1 MKAKISKYLL
11 ELGFKK
17 TILPMYIMFT
27 YGTKK
32 ECIVMP
38 KGKLMQSHV
47 MAIKRHLVD
56 NGWLCAND
64 FDKCFIN
71 TVDNRIPRALESIA
85 LTALKAGQV
94 FYTHKKDKDITA
106 IAGYYKRKVKTERL
120 FVIDPQSGDTQKV
133 VRVTLL

>member
-1 MKAKISKYLL
+1 MKAVISKYLQ

-17 TILPMYIMFT
+17 AILPMYIVFT
-27 YGTKK
+27 YGKTR
-32 ECIVMP
+32 ECVVMP
-38 KGKLMQSHV
+38 KGKLAIHHV
-47 MAIKRHLVD
+47 MAIKKHLTEK
-56 NGWLCAND
+56 GWISSLD
-64 FDKCFIN
+64 FDKLVN
-71 TVDNRIPRALESIA
+71 KVDNRTPRALESIA
-85 LTALKAGQV
+85 LKALKAGQV